1 MGQITVDGRIIYTRT
16 VSTLK
21 NRCTHIDTVLNGVVI
36 SKLHNKARDHYIVY
50 HHKDIIGKN
59 GWEDVIVIAEYESS
73 VDRLTVDQ
81 VQLSHIEITSTRLLN
96 SIRMLARRCDN
107 NRRD

>member
-16 VSTLK
+16 VNTLK
-21 NRCTHIDTVLNGVVI
+21 NRCDHIDAVLNGVII

-50 HHKDIIGKN
+50 HHKDIISKN

-81 VQLSHIEITSTRLLN
+81 VQLSNIEITSTRLLN
-96 SIRMLARRCDN
+96 SLRMLAQRCDN
-107 NRRD
+107 NRRG

>member
-1 MGQITVDGRIIYTRT
+1 MCGIT
-16 VSTLK
+16 
-21 NRCTHIDTVLNGVVI
+21 I
-36 SKLHNKARDHYIVY
+36 SKLRNKSRDHYIVY

-96 SIRMLARRCDN
+96 SIRMLAQRCDN